1 MKRLKR
7 HFIGTG
13 ALLFVLGFQ
22 STLLADNSSDRL
34 ACYKANKL
42 VPANLT
48 LPTSGA
54 AATDEV
60 YTFTPASH
68 TWASGTVLNSLSATF
83 GEYSADDFYALCPKT
98 NWTYGEDGQYCDIS
112 AGQLNQQ
119 VFDYLNAIANG
130 SLNSGTMT
138 PDNAKDIIAKMAE
151 IYIDTVATLA
161 AAQDYIR
168 NSEFQYGGSYV
179 IDASAWDIT
188 NAVQKAKLLQF
199 FRYES
204 WYNCEAIK
212 LKGVTKAQL
221 DAVKDSDPNFYAD
234 AVKYHPDAK

>member
-22 STLLADNSSDRL
+22 STLMADNSSDRL

-48 LPTSGA
+48 IPTSGA

-68 TWASGTVLNSLSATF
+68 TWASGTVLNSLAAMF
-83 GEYSADDFYALCPKT
+83 GEYSADDFYALCPKA
-98 NWTYGEDGQYCDIS
+98 NWTYGEDGQYCDITS
-112 AGQLNQQ
+112 GQLNQQ
-119 VFDYLNAIANG
+119 AFDYLNAIANG
-130 SLNSGTMT
+130 TLNSGTMT
-138 PDNAKDIIAKMAE
+138 PDNARDILAKIAEK
-151 IYIDTVATLA
+151 YIDVVATLA
-161 AAQDYIR
+161 GAQDYIR
-168 NSEFQYGGSYV
+168 NSDFKYGGSYV

-188 NAVQKAKLLQF
+188 DATQKAKLLQF

-204 WYNCEAIK
+204 WYNCRAIK
-212 LKGVTKAQL
+212 LTGVTKAQL
-221 DAVKDSDPNFYAD
+221 DAVKDSDPNFYED
-234 AVKYHPDAK
+234 ALKYHPDAK